1 MPRGVLWQVLAKMGV
16 PPHLSY
22 VIKRMDVYLKVTFD
36 LNGEPVEVLFG
47 PSRNF
52 AKFFAKMAIF

>member
-1 MPRGVLWQVLAKMGV
+1 VPRGVLWQVLAKMGV
-16 PPHLSY
+16 PPHL
-22 VIKRMDVYLKVTFD
+22 KMTFD